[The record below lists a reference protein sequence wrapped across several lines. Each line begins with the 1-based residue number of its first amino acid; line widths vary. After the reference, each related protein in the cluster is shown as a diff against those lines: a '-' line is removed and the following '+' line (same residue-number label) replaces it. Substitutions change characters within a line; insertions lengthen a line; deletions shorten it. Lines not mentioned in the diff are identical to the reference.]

1 MNLDHGWGW
10 ERKEI
15 QNPNLPKI
23 SVPPNQPYPL
33 PALFFSL
40 QLSVIICETLFYYLS
55 SLLSVSPTKNVSSMK
70 TGIYLL
76 CSLLSFQH
84 PQQSL
89 AHGGHLRNTSELMFT
104 QQLLNHSFNQKS
116 HTLVS
121 TYTCICDTA
130 LPASGMFLYILYF
143 MKEHKGRKDSYES
156 LSSRNHKRIM

>member
-1 MNLDHGWGW
+1 
-10 ERKEI
+10 
-15 QNPNLPKI
+15 
-23 SVPPNQPYPL
+23 
-33 PALFFSL
+33 
-40 QLSVIICETLFYYLS
+40 
-55 SLLSVSPTKNVSSMK
+55 MK

-156 LSSRNHKRIM
+156 LSSRNHKRIMWSILFLTSPLLETKLCWDQFTIIEYKPRNYSKVIN